1 MITPLTI
8 REHERIIDINE
19 RDDRFDRLKLVSWD
33 KPMDNAPSGY
43 YASYK
48 IGAEWIDRNEAIVV
62 TTKRQ
67 MENIDFLSMFT
78 SCFAADID
86 HQSFSK
92 IYSIQY
98 DQPPINAP
106 ALRSVISP
114 LIVLHF
120 LGVLSRIKTLKKG
133 YVYYSENLKKVKGH
147 IAIIKN
153 ERTNIAVK
161 RYDRIYCNYSEYS
174 VDIPENRLLK
184 KALLFAQRLILQQ
197 MRNHTCHNRVR
208 QVLGQCLAV
217 FEHVSDDVDIKQIHQ
232 TKGHK
237 LYRDYAEAIRLAKLV
252 LRYFDYSIKKVE
264 DNNLPVV
271 PFQIDMSLLYEN
283 YVYGMLQEAYPGQ
296 IKYQFSGNTGYPDFL
311 FRSPE
316 YKAIL
321 DTKYIPKFEN
331 TVIDKYIIRQ
341 LCGYSRDLRIL
352 KYLGFEKEIPHVPCV
367 IIYPKENN
375 NAQHVNPFLQRQFR
389 ELCTP
394 EPGVLE
400 FYKLEIPL
408 PIYTCTKQIASS

>member
-1 MITPLTI
+1 MITLQ
-8 REHERIIDINE
+8 EHERIIDIDKPN
-19 RDDRFDRLKLVSWD
+19 DRFNNLKLVSWET
-33 KPMDNAPSGY
+33 PMDNAPAGY

-48 IGAEWIDRNEAIVV
+48 IGAEWIDQNEALVV

-67 MENIDFLSMFT
+67 MENVDFLRMFT
-78 SCFAADID
+78 SCFTADID
-86 HQSFSK
+86 LQSFSR
-92 IYSIQY
+92 IYSIQH

-106 ALRSVISP
+106 ALRRVISP

-184 KALLFAQRLILQQ
+184 KALLFAQRLIVQHMQ
-197 MRNHTCHNRVR
+197 SQTCYNRVR
-208 QVLGQCLAV
+208 QVLGQCLAL
-217 FEHVSDDVDIKQIHQ
+217 FEHVSYDVDIKQIQ
-232 TKGHK
+232 QIKGHK

-264 DNNLPVV
+264 DDNQPII

-283 YVYGMLQEAYPGQ
+283 YVYGMLQEAYPGH
-296 IKYQFSGNTGYPDFL
+296 IRYQFSGKTGYPDFL
-311 FRSPE
+311 FRSTE

-331 TVIDKYIIRQ
+331 TKIDTYIIRQ
-341 LCGYSRDLRIL
+341 LSGYSRDLKIL
-352 KYLGFEKEIPHVPCV
+352 KYLGYEKEIPHVPCV
-367 IIYPKENN
+367 IIYPKENTTC
-375 NAQHVNPFLQRQFR
+375 AQDNPFLHKKIY

-394 EPGVLE
+394 EPGLLN

-408 PIYTCTKQIASS
+408 PIYTSERQENYNHEL

>member
-1 MITPLTI
+1 MITLQ
-8 REHERIIDINE
+8 EHERIIDINE
-19 RDDRFDRLKLVSWD
+19 PNDRFKHLKLVSWG
-33 KPMDNAPSGY
+33 KPMDDAPAGY
-43 YASYK
+43 YATFK
-48 IGAEWIDRNEAIVV
+48 IGAEWIDQHEALVV
-62 TTKRQ
+62 TTKRK

-86 HQSFSK
+86 HQSFAQ

-98 DQPPINAP
+98 DQAPINAP

-120 LGVLSRIKTLKKG
+120 LGVLSRIKTLKRG

-184 KALLFAQRLILQQ
+184 KALLFAQRLIIQQ
-197 MRNHTCHNRVR
+197 MRNHTCHNRVKR
-208 QVLGQCLAV
+208 IIGQCLAL
-217 FEHVSDDVDIKQIHQ
+217 FEHVSDEVDIKQIQ
-232 TKGHK
+232 QLKGHK

-252 LRYFDYSIKKVE
+252 LRNFDYSIKKVD

-271 PFQIDMSLLYEN
+271 PFQIDMSLLYEF

-296 IKYQFSGNTGYPDFL
+296 ISYQFAGKTGYPDFL
-311 FRSPE
+311 FRSSE

-321 DTKYIPKFEN
+321 DTKYIPKFDN
-331 TVIDKYIIRQ
+331 TEIDTYIIRQ
-341 LCGYSRDLRIL
+341 LSGYSRDLKIL
-352 KYLGFEKEIPHVPCV
+352 KYLGYKDEIPHVPCV
-367 IIYPKENN
+367 IIYPKEDINGTH
-375 NAQHVNPFLQRQFR
+375 NANPFLYKRID
-389 ELCTP
+389 ELCIA
-394 EPGVLE
+394 EPGLLE
-400 FYKLEIPL
+400 FYKLEISL
-408 PIYTCTKQIASS
+408 PVIPASNS

>member
-1 MITPLTI
+1 MITLQ
-8 REHERIIDINE
+8 EHERISDIDKPN
-19 RDDRFDRLKLVSWD
+19 DRFNNLKLVSWET
-33 KPMDNAPSGY
+33 PMDNALAGY

-48 IGAEWIDRNEAIVV
+48 IGAEWIDQNEALVV

-67 MENIDFLSMFT
+67 MENVDFLRMFT
-78 SCFAADID
+78 SCFTADID
-86 HQSFSK
+86 LQSFSR
-92 IYSIQY
+92 IYSIQH

-106 ALRSVISP
+106 ALRRVISP

-184 KALLFAQRLILQQ
+184 KALLFAQRLIVQHMQ
-197 MRNHTCHNRVR
+197 SQTCYNRVR
-208 QVLGQCLAV
+208 QVLGQCLAL
-217 FEHVSDDVDIKQIHQ
+217 FEHVSYDVDIKQIQ
-232 TKGHK
+232 QIKGHK

-264 DNNLPVV
+264 DDNQPII

-283 YVYGMLQEAYPGQ
+283 YVYGMLQEAYPGH
-296 IKYQFSGNTGYPDFL
+296 IRYQFSGNTGFPDFL
-311 FRSPE
+311 FRSTE

-331 TVIDKYIIRQ
+331 TKIDKYIIRQ
-341 LCGYSRDLRIL
+341 LSGYSRDLKIL
-352 KYLGFEKEIPHVPCV
+352 QYLGYEKEIPHVPCV
-367 IIYPKENN
+367 IIYPKENTTC
-375 NAQHVNPFLQRQFR
+375 AQDNPFLHKKIY

-394 EPGVLE
+394 EPGLLN

-408 PIYTCTKQIASS
+408 PIYTSERQEN